1 MDGIFVRVRSLLAV
15 DKQLEFEGEE
25 REGYSMA
32 IGLNRDFF
40 SPGLEHGIT
49 KRIKC
54 SFGFDYGKS
63 FGDL

>member
-32 IGLNRDFF
+32 IGLIFF
-40 SPGLEHGIT
+40 PQDWST
-49 KRIKC
+49 V
-54 SFGFDYGKS
+54 
-63 FGDL
+63 